1 MFEDIAG
8 NKNLISE
15 YETYCEENRLDH
27 IGMKSDILETC
38 I

>member
-1 MFEDIAG
+1 MFEDISG

-15 YETYCEENRLDH
+15 YEKYCEENRLDH
-27 IGMKSDILETC
+27 IGIKSNLLENY